1 MTNLFSIILMSGAP
15 NGGASGGGMGPQTII
30 LFGGMFVVMY
40 FFMIRPQQKKAK
52 EQKAFQ
58 DAIGKGDKI
67 VTMSGIHGK
76 ILKVNDSTFEL
87 EIANNTTITVEKSV
101 VSLEVTKAVY
111 PKEAN

>member
-1 MTNLFSIILMSGAP
+1 MTNLFSMILMAGGQ
-15 NGGASGGGMGPQTII
+15 NGQGGGASMLI

-58 DAIGKGDKI
+58 EAIGKGDKI

-76 ILKVNDSTFEL
+76 ILKANDSTFEL
-87 EIANNTTITVEKSV
+87 EIANNTVITIEKSV
-101 VSLEVTKAVY
+101 VSLEVTKATY
-111 PKEAN
+111 PKDAK

>member
-1 MTNLFSIILMSGAP
+1 MAGGQNGQG
-15 NGGASGGGMGPQTII
+15 GGASMLI

-58 DAIGKGDKI
+58 EAIGKGDKI

-76 ILKVNDSTFEL
+76 ILKANDSTFEL
-87 EIANNTTITVEKSV
+87 EIANNTVITIEKSV
-101 VSLEVTKAVY
+101 VSLEVTKATY
-111 PKEAN
+111 PKDAK

>member
-1 MTNLFSIILMSGAP
+1 MTNLFSIILMMGGGA
-15 NGGASGGGMGPQTII
+15 NGGGGNQWTTMI

-58 DAIGKGDKI
+58 ESIDKGDKI

-76 ILKVNDSTFEL
+76 IVKNNDSTFEL
-87 EIANNTTITVEKSV
+87 EIANNTVITIEKSV
-101 VSLEVTKAVY
+101 VSLEVTKAIY
-111 PKEAN
+111 PKTAK

>member
-1 MTNLFSIILMSGAP
+1 MTNLFSMILMAGAD
-15 NGGASGGGMGPQTII
+15 GGKGGNASMLI

-52 EQKAFQ
+52 DQKIFQ
-58 DAIGKGDKI
+58 EAIGKGDKI

-76 ILKVNDSTFEL
+76 ITKANDTTFDI
-87 EIANNTTITVEKSV
+87 EIANNVVITIEKSV

-111 PKEAN
+111 PKDKI